1 MLPTTDSAL
10 IQTLQR
16 AINSVSDDTS
26 QEIRLRALKQLH
38 ESFLGRL
45 DDRQLDRQIPTGS
58 GAGGR
63 KVSKRGLCRSL
74 LRRAFPHV
82 MKPLLRRFADPV
94 EKCRELAL
102 RMTTKFVESLENYG
116 EVLPYVE
123 EREREREQNPPLCID
138 YSVYHIVW
146 CGVWFVLKRHGVAL
160 YGVAM
165 VM

>member
-123 EREREREQNPPLCID
+123 ERERERAELPLCID

>member
-1 MLPTTDSAL
+1 M
-10 IQTLQR
+10 
-16 AINSVSDDTS
+16 
-26 QEIRLRALKQLH
+26 KQLH

-123 EREREREQNPPLCID
+123 ERERDREREREREREEREKSRTHH
-138 YSVYHIVW
+138 SVSTIAFTIVW
-146 CGVWFVLKRHGVAL
+146 CGVWSVLKRRRSIIWRGDDDVDKPTNE
-160 YGVAM
+160 
-165 VM
+165 